1 MFRSALHRLAFPFA
15 EPSPDAVPLR
25 WARACW
31 RHGPSTGQAWSRHDQ
46 SAGLVA
52 GWPEVVRRIPS
63 PPSVWLRCIPA
74 GATDGPAYSRVG
86 GQYHGVADA
95 GRWSEVADDEVLD
108 LREAA
113 VLLGLDEQVVADEAA
128 RGNLPGRR
136 IGGQWRFSRA
146 HLLAWLGGGSGQDD
160 TEPPSGRRSLGE
172 EEVDVLLAAL
182 PDEPPSPAERAA
194 RDDNDALGDR

>member
-1 MFRSALHRLAFPFA
+1 M
-15 EPSPDAVPLR
+15 
-25 WARACW
+25 
-31 RHGPSTGQAWSRHDQ
+31 
-46 SAGLVA
+46 
-52 GWPEVVRRIPS
+52 
-63 PPSVWLRCIPA
+63 
-74 GATDGPAYSRVG
+74 
-86 GQYHGVADA
+86 
-95 GRWSEVADDEVLD
+95 ADDEVLD

-113 VLLGLDEQVVADEAA
+113 VLLDLDEQEVADEAA

-160 TEPPSGRRSLGE
+160 TEPPSGRRSLDE

>member
-1 MFRSALHRLAFPFA
+1 M
-15 EPSPDAVPLR
+15 
-25 WARACW
+25 
-31 RHGPSTGQAWSRHDQ
+31 
-46 SAGLVA
+46 
-52 GWPEVVRRIPS
+52 
-63 PPSVWLRCIPA
+63 
-74 GATDGPAYSRVG
+74 
-86 GQYHGVADA
+86 
-95 GRWSEVADDEVLD
+95 ADDEVLD

-160 TEPPSGRRSLGE
+160 TESPSGRRSLDE
-172 EEVDVLLAAL
+172 EE
-182 PDEPPSPAERAA
+182 EPPSPAERAA